1 MVPRR
6 SVLTY
11 PLIRLF
17 LQLSLTPAKPT
28 PSLPAPGVG
37 GALAMNTAKRS
48 RLAASQQWGLVLGCE
63 LHASLHLHRSLSLG
77 PTAWLLPP
85 ALHHGLESSEFCW
98 PLGCGFCAGKAAMTP
113 LILPLERPI
122 HPGPTGPRGLGS
134 PWQPPPPSRALA
146 GLPHRGP
153 KQSPAARLW
162 GGSISRGR
170 PRTASSLDGNVS
182 VAQSFLTVCNT
193 VDCSPP
199 GSSVHRILQARIL
212 EWVVMPFSRG
222 SSRPRD

>member
-1 MVPRR
+1 MKPAFPQVT
-6 SVLTY
+6 VLTTPP
-11 PLIRLF
+11 PLGPGTLAGCGGAQTFRAYLPLDQTLLAAF
-17 LQLSLTPAKPT
+17 PNTGQAKPT

-122 HPGPTGPRGLGS
+122 HPGPTGAAGVGISLAAPS
-134 PWQPPPPSRALA
+134 PQQGIGRAPPQGTEAEPCCPAMGGFHQQRA
-146 GLPHRGP
+146 P
-153 KQSPAARLW
+153 
-162 GGSISRGR
+162 
-170 PRTASSLDGNVS
+170 TD
-182 VAQSFLTVCNT
+182 SFLTGRQCV
-193 VDCSPP
+193 SR
-199 GSSVHRILQARIL
+199 SVLSNCLQHRGL
-212 EWVVMPFSRG
+212 
-222 SSRPRD
+222 